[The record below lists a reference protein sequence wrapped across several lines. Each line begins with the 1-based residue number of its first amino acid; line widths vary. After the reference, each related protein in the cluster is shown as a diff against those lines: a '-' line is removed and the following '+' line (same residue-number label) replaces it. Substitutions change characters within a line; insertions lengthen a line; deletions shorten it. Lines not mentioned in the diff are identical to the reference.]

1 VEQTGTPCWS
11 SESLNRANRPKQTH
25 NDLKALGK
33 KKTLSP
39 WIFAGERII
48 SSEMPDQIQ
57 GVPYIGYTQGI
68 LLRKNLRRRSS
79 LFYKPGRSLRLLL
92 GPASWMP

>member
-1 VEQTGTPCWS
+1 VEQTGTPCWT

-33 KKTLSP
+33 KNTLSP

-48 SSEMPDQIQ
+48 SSEMNRAGPSTQMR
-57 GVPYIGYTQGI
+57 IGFGR
-68 LLRKNLRRRSS
+68 LLDPVMRKNGSHLSARRQ
-79 LFYKPGRSLRLLL
+79 
-92 GPASWMP
+92 ASELCVM